1 VGNTGRFTIRYT
13 GRDAGCAVFLT
24 ASAACGT
31 NRAFLAPA
39 DASALQEWVL
49 TSTGV
54 SPRCGRRRDTARL
67 QRPPA
72 RALALSAHL

>member
-31 NRAFLAPA
+31 NGAFLAPA

-54 SPRCGRRRDTARL
+54 SPRCDRNTAFLVGRAMWCRRR
-67 QRPPA
+67 
-72 RALALSAHL
+72 